1 MVALLP
7 FVFLPVSVGGILA
20 LKGAVFYTGTFLAVS
35 AWFVGQFIA
44 GSITVPKSKTLLI
57 LAGWVVL
64 SFIAALFSKN
74 VSVSLWGRG
83 FALDSFVTVLTLG
96 LFAFIISLASME
108 QGRLAKVFLAGFL
121 GSVAAVFLQVVLYLS
136 QNFSFVAKYF
146 GHVANQGTLVGS
158 WIDFGYFVAYTFVL
172 ALLMCEVFR
181 PKKFIKAI
189 SLGALVLTLIVM
201 AFLNIGIV
209 WVFATVA
216 ALIVFVYKSS
226 VERSDIKALKKA
238 QMDLQ
243 EDSGK
248 NAVFPFFAFGSLL
261 VGLFFFLSSASV
273 GYSLARSAGLIF
285 NDVRPSFVSTMQ
297 VDRSALYV
305 NPAFGIGPGRFGN
318 AWNMYHPAAINQ
330 TTVWNNQFETGY
342 SYVSS
347 MLATNGI
354 LPTLAVLA
362 LFVFVIIQGFKAFA
376 LALPD
381 KFSRFISV
389 TSLVVVIAFFLLLLT
404 ATPGMAIIITSF
416 LFIGILAGIPSLS
429 DKKHVIT
436 FNYLKD
442 PRTSFFAILVLVVA
456 IMTSFSAVYFS
467 VNKFAGTVY
476 YNRAF
481 FAKDAP
487 SAVSKVEKAIA
498 LSPNDI
504 YLQARTNLFVSEF
517 TTEARKEAP
526 DKTALQSYFSLAE
539 QSAQGAVAWDST
551 DSGNWLALSQVYQL
565 VISKE
570 KPETAQNALQAAQ
583 QAVKYSPKNPL
594 PLLSLAQISIATGDT
609 DKAYGYIA
617 DAIALKANYLDAYVL
632 KAQLKQ
638 VAGDTNG
645 ARDALLAYIQVEP
658 FDPSGYIVLGNFYA
672 GNKDTA
678 RAIEAFTQ
686 VKTLAPQTQGIDEVL
701 KKLKTGVAAQ
711 APAPATPAAT
721 SVAPK
726 APVKKK

>member
-7 FVFLPVSVGGILA
+7 LVFLPVNVGGILA
-20 LKGAVFYTGTFLAVS
+20 LKGAIFYTGTFLAVS
-35 AWFVGQFIA
+35 VWFVGQFIA

-83 FALDSFVTVLTLG
+83 SVLDSFATTLTLG
-96 LFAFIISLASME
+96 LFAFIISIASME

-181 PKKFIKAI
+181 PKKIIKAI
-189 SLGALVLTLIVM
+189 SVGALVLTLIVM

-209 WVFATVA
+209 WIFATVA

-226 VERSDIKALKKA
+226 VERSDIKVLKKA
-238 QMDLQ
+238 QIDLQ
-243 EDSGK
+243 SDTGK

-261 VGLFFFLSSASV
+261 IGLFFFLSSASV

-285 NDVRPSFVSTMQ
+285 NDVRPSLTSTLQVS
-297 VDRSALYV
+297 RHALAV
-305 NPAFGIGPGRFGN
+305 NPVFGIGAGRFAN
-318 AWNMYHPAAINQ
+318 AWNMYHPVAINQ
-330 TTVWNNQFETGY
+330 TTVWNNQFATGY
-342 SYVSS
+342 SYISS

-354 LPTLAVLA
+354 LPTLAILA
-362 LFVFVIIQGFKAFA
+362 LFVFVIIQGFKAFG

-389 TSLVVVIAFFLLLLT
+389 TSLVVVIAFFFLALT
-404 ATPGMAIIITSF
+404 TTPGLTILIVTF
-416 LFIGILAGIPSLS
+416 LFIGILAGVPSLS
-429 DKKHVIT
+429 DKKQVLT

-442 PRTSFFAILVLVVA
+442 PRTSFIAILVLVVA

-467 VNKFAGTVY
+467 LNKFASTIY
-476 YNRAF
+476 YNKAF

-487 SAVSKVEKAIA
+487 SAISKVEKALA
-498 LSPNDI
+498 LSPNDV
-504 YLQARTNLFVSEF
+504 YFQARTNLFVNQF
-517 TTEARKEAP
+517 GTEARKENP
-526 DKTALQSYFSLAE
+526 DKTALQAYFSGAE
-539 QSAQGAVAWDST
+539 QSAQAAVAWDST
-551 DSGNWLALSQVYQL
+551 DSGNWLSLSQVYQL
-565 VISKE
+565 VINKE
-570 KPETAQNALQAAQ
+570 KPETAQSATQAVQ

-609 DKAYGYIA
+609 TAAYGHIA

-638 VAGDTNG
+638 TNGDSNG
-645 ARDALLAYIQVEP
+645 ARDALLAYTQVEP
-658 FDPSGYIVLGNFYA
+658 FDPSGYIVLGNFYV
-672 GNKDTA
+672 GNKDMP

-686 VKTLAPQTQGIDEVL
+686 VKSLAPQTHGIDEVL
-701 KKLKTGVAAQ
+701 KKLKSGMGATAE
-711 APAPATPAAT
+711 APATPAAT
-721 SVAPK
+721 PVTPK
-726 APVKKK
+726 PATKKK